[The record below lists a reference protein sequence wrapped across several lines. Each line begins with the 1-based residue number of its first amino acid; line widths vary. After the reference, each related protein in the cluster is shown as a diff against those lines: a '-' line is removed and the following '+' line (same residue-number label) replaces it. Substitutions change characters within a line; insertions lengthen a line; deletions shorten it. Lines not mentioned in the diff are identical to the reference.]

1 MTRRV
6 KSKEKRRSP
15 YKATQEQLDFLKQ
28 RYGKVKISVLV
39 DEYNKLYQDN
49 PITPW
54 QIYRFNYKYG
64 WKEKID
70 VGPRPYT
77 VWTDEM
83 IEFCK
88 QNAKGISYR
97 DMASLLNEKFGTNL
111 LEEQVSSL
119 YSRYKITN
127 DCPTAFHKGHVPA
140 NKGKKWED
148 YLTPEQMER
157 CRKGQ
162 YKKGNVPYCW
172 KPVGTIVTKTSEGK
186 KPYNW
191 IKVIDNHG
199 SNNFM
204 LYSRYVYE
212 QHHGIKLK
220 SDDVIIHLD
229 GNSLNDDINNLMLA
243 KNSENATIN
252 KMYAGITDP
261 ELKRASI
268 LTVRLN
274 KKIKKLEEK
283 K

>member
-1 MTRRV
+1 M
-6 KSKEKRRSP
+6 
-15 YKATQEQLDFLKQ
+15 
-28 RYGKVKISVLV
+28 
-39 DEYNKLYQDN
+39 
-49 PITPW
+49 
-54 QIYRFNYKYG
+54 
-64 WKEKID
+64 
-70 VGPRPYT
+70 
-77 VWTDEM
+77 
-83 IEFCK
+83 
-88 QNAKGISYR
+88 
-97 DMASLLNEKFGTNL
+97 
-111 LEEQVSSL
+111 
-119 YSRYKITN
+119 
-127 DCPTAFHKGHVPA
+127 PA

-148 YLTPEQMER
+148 YLTPEQ
-157 CRKGQ
+157 
-162 YKKGNVPYCW
+162 N
-172 KPVGTIVTKTSEGK
+172 
-186 KPYNW
+186 NW

-220 SDDVIIHLD
+220 SDDVIIYLD